1 MDQQTSSHIN
11 VLTKWTL
18 QLSLNTCMC
27 KKMRPKN
34 STVKLVL
41 TLLILKWF
49 ISFQNPHFERI
60 LKAHTHTK
68 EATRLGE
75 RRDAFQRE
83 AGNSV
88 SSWKRFFSLPCTST
102 MHYHLQHKNKKYV
115 LEDFNLAGKSIAST
129 SVWKLKL
136 GKFKWGTLD
145 RP

>member
-1 MDQQTSSHIN
+1 MNPSA
-11 VLTKWTL
+11 LTEYMYVQENET
-18 QLSLNTCMC
+18 
-27 KKMRPKN
+27 KKFYCETGVDIIDTEMIHFIPE
-34 STVKLVL
+34 STFWKDIES
-41 TLLILKWF
+41 T
-49 ISFQNPHFERI
+49 
-60 LKAHTHTK
+60 HTHTK